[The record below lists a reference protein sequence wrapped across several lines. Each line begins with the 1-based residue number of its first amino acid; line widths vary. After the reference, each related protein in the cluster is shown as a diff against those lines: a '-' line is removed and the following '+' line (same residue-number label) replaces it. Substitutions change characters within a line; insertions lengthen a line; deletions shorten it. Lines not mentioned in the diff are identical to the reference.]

1 MPKEFEDAAF
11 ALEIDKISEVVKTK
25 YGYHIIKVSEK
36 IPEGQVPY
44 EEVRDFILKFFQ
56 MEETKKRLNE
66 HIAKLKEKAEIE
78 IFLPQIKK

>member
-1 MPKEFEDAAF
+1 M
-11 ALEIDKISEVVKTK
+11 VKTK

-78 IFLPQIKK
+78 ILLPQIKK

>member
-36 IPEGQVPY
+36 IPEGTVPY
-44 EEVRDFILKFFQ
+44 EDARDFIKKYFQ
-56 MEETKKRLNE
+56 MDETKKRLNE
-66 HIAKLKEKAEIE
+66 HIAKLKEKAKIE
-78 IFLPQIKK
+78 ILLPQN